1 MSRVLKRTA
10 AVAAL
15 ALPVAVQAA
24 AGDWEFSLG
33 LMSVNADMDS
43 PVLGVDASDRVTP
56 VINASYFLTR
66 QIALNT
72 AAGIA
77 RHRFSLGGATLGRAS
92 MAPLNLVAQWHFLP
106 EGRFRPYVGV
116 GVHHTLFFDQ
126 EGPVFDQ
133 LARFKSDTGLVL
145 QAGVSW
151 SVSERYFINLDYK
164 KFYLE
169 TDVRFSGAPAR
180 VERIGLDPDV
190 FSLAFGMRF

>member
-1 MSRVLKRTA
+1 
-10 AVAAL
+10 
-15 ALPVAVQAA
+15 
-24 AGDWEFSLG
+24 
-33 LMSVNADMDS
+33 
-43 PVLGVDASDRVTP
+43 
-56 VINASYFLTR
+56 
-66 QIALNT
+66 
-72 AAGIA
+72 
-77 RHRFSLGGATLGRAS
+77 

-106 EGRFRPYVGV
+106 EARFRPYVGV

-151 SVSERYFINLDYK
+151 SVSERWFINLDYK

>member
-1 MSRVLKRTA
+1 MSRGLERW
-10 AVAAL
+10 AVAAVL
-15 ALPVAVQAA
+15 ALPLAVQAE
-24 AGDWEFSLG
+24 AGDWEVSLG

-56 VINASYFLTR
+56 VINASYFVTR
-66 QIALNT
+66 HIALNT

-145 QAGVSW
+145 QAGASW
-151 SVSERYFINLDYK
+151 SLSDRYFINVNYK

-169 TDVRFSGAPAR
+169 TDVRFSGAPTR